1 LRSTT
6 APGQRS
12 VEAPILRF
20 VCVFLLLEVSLY
32 VRREPNSMLD
42 ALQFGKNNV
51 NFWKQGLFLEKG
63 ICEWPLIDNLKNSAA
78 H

>member
-1 LRSTT
+1 
-6 APGQRS
+6 
-12 VEAPILRF
+12 
-20 VCVFLLLEVSLY
+20 
-32 VRREPNSMLD
+32 MLD